1 MKEWLRPYF
10 TAFKLRAL
18 LETQYRG
25 AALGGIITQM
35 AFGLAFIFL
44 YQALYAS
51 GGDTSVPFSQVATYV
66 WLQQAFFRALLG
78 SDPALSEA
86 IMTGGIAYEL
96 CRPVNTYFYWYL
108 RTFAQKV
115 VGSLMRAVPM
125 LTFAAILPAP
135 LNIGPPHSFASF
147 LLFLLSLTMGMGVI
161 SAIANILNAITM
173 RTLDPRG
180 IGNVVQ
186 MIFFFLSGNIIP
198 LSLFPSSLQNLVRYQ
213 PFSQALDLP
222 IRFYTGS
229 FSSSEILPAF
239 CLQAAWLFILII
251 LGQVWWRRNLL
262 RVTIQGG

>member
-10 TAFKLRAL
+10 TAFRLRAL

-25 AALGGIITQM
+25 AALGGIVTQL
-35 AFGLAFIFL
+35 AFGLALIFL

-51 GGDTSVPFSQVATYV
+51 GGDTSVPFSQVVTYV

-78 SDPALSEA
+78 SDPALGEA

-108 RTFAQKV
+108 RTLAQKV
-115 VGSLMRAVPM
+115 VGSVMRSIPM
-125 LTFAAILPAP
+125 FAFAAILPAP
-135 LNIGPPHSFASF
+135 LTIGPPHSLISL
-147 LLFLLSLTMGMGVI
+147 LLFFLSLTLGFGVI
-161 SAIANILNAITM
+161 SAIANILNAISM

-198 LSLFPSSLQNLVRYQ
+198 LTLFPKSFQSIIHYQ
-213 PFSQALDLP
+213 PFAQALDMP

-229 FSSSEILPAF
+229 FSYDDILPAL
-239 CLQAAWLFILII
+239 CIQVTWLLLLIVV
-251 LGQVWWRRNLL
+251 GQIWWRKNLR
-262 RVTIQGG
+262 RVTVQGG